1 MTTKYECEQC
11 KYETTSKSSYERH
24 KESKKHK
31 KLYPI
36 IKEQEKEKEKEEKEE
51 EKEEKEEEEHPVLD
65 SKYKILDNGLV
76 DIDTVE
82 DTHKINALIHYASIL
97 HNEIY
102 ENKQNIELLN
112 EKILGLGALWTN
124 MTGVILNEL
133 NRSNPNWEYLDTC
146 EVEDWVKRYPMSMK

>member
-1 MTTKYECEQC
+1 MTTIYECEQC
-11 KYETTSKSSYERH
+11 KYETTSKSLYERH

-36 IKEQEKEKEKEEKEE
+36 IKEQEKEKEEKE
-51 EKEEKEEEEHPVLD
+51 EEKEEEEHPVLD

-112 EKILGLGALWTN
+112 EKILGWGALWTN

>member
-1 MTTKYECEQC
+1 MTTTYECEQC

-36 IKEQEKEKEKEEKEE
+36 IKEKEE
-51 EKEEKEEEEHPVLD
+51 EEEEHPVLD

>member
-1 MTTKYECEQC
+1 MTTTYECEQC

-36 IKEQEKEKEKEEKEE
+36 IQEQEKE
-51 EKEEKEEEEHPVLD
+51 EEEEHPVLD

>member
-1 MTTKYECEQC
+1 MTTIYECEQC
-11 KYETTSKSSYERH
+11 KYETTSKSLYERH

-36 IKEQEKEKEKEEKEE
+36 IKEQEKEKEEE
-51 EKEEKEEEEHPVLD
+51 EKEKEEEEHPVLD